1 MKFLHVV
8 FHFIHLRILEE
19 LFWNLWWRKENM
31 RQLPGLQRFFL
42 WLHVL
47 VLMKPCC
54 QLIIVKPFFLKFCLC
69 RLCIKV
75 LSDDK
80 KLWEDEVYKFAR
92 KHQLEVNILSFSIFT
107 GRFKIS
113 LSYPWF
119 YLFSLSGYRP
129 LYSYQSSEAELSNL
143 WNGSVWLPQE
153 RCQGIHPTTLSSY
166 CSCWSCDFDYPIR
179 DQQEHLQSCELMSI
193 WD

>member
-1 MKFLHVV
+1 MKYEEEKSEDFFILYFCQQCHLTFSAMKFLHVV

-47 VLMKPCC
+47 VLVKPCC

-92 KHQLEVNILSFSIFT
+92 KHQLEVNILSFSIFLL
-107 GRFKIS
+107 GGSKLVWVIHDFI
-113 LSYPWF
+113 YF
-119 YLFSLSGYRP
+119 
-129 LYSYQSSEAELSNL
+129 LYQAIAPY
-143 WNGSVWLPQE
+143 
-153 RCQGIHPTTLSSY
+153 IPTKAVKLSSAIY
-166 CSCWSCDFDYPIR
+166 EMVLYDFLKKDVKVFIQLR
-179 DQQEHLQSCELMSI
+179 
-193 WD
+193 

>member
-1 MKFLHVV
+1 MEEGKYETAARFAKIFFVITCPCFDEALLPADNCETFLLEILSVQIVHQSIEWWQETLGRWSIQICQKTSAGGEYSFL
-8 FHFIHLRILEE
+8 FHF
-19 LFWNLWWRKENM
+19 
-31 RQLPGLQRFFL
+31 
-42 WLHVL
+42 
-47 VLMKPCC
+47 
-54 QLIIVKPFFLKFCLC
+54 
-69 RLCIKV
+69 
-75 LSDDK
+75 
-80 KLWEDEVYKFAR
+80 
-92 KHQLEVNILSFSIFT
+92 FT

-166 CSCWSCDFDYPIR
+166 CSCWSFDFDYPIR